1 MRRLYW
7 LTRPTPSTGRIWA
20 SLISGVN
27 DESPDFDR
35 SQEGWHLTETAR
47 PPPSSDR

>member
-1 MRRLYW
+1 MRRPCW
-7 LTRPTPSTGRIWA
+7 LTRPTPSTGRIRA

-35 SQEGWHLTETAR
+35 SQEARHLTETVSPA
-47 PPPSSDR
+47 PSSDR